1 MPDADTFAGGTANSN
16 TIAGTISDAHAIADN
31 IGDAIIGHWNGLPRE
46 AVTAPSL
53 SEFKEL
59 LDDALSHIVSFRQSC
74 EEQGV
79 GLNDPY
85 GSLPT

>member
-1 MPDADTFAGGTANSN
+1 MPDADTFAGDTANSH

-53 SEFKEL
+53 SQFRER
-59 LDDALSHIVSFRQSC
+59 LDDGLSPMV
-74 EEQGV
+74 
-79 GLNDPY
+79 
-85 GSLPT
+85 